1 MVGKFCASASYAIIY
16 LYSSELFPTS
26 VRNSGMG
33 TCSMMAKV
41 GAIVVAP
48 LFLSMGDSLNST
60 SFPFFVFGISG
71 ILGAA
76 TAVLL
81 PETLNKNLPET
92 VVEAE
97 RVNKFG

>member
-33 TCSMMAKV
+33 TCSMMARV
-41 GAIVVAP
+41 GAIVAP
-48 LFLSMGDSLNST
+48 LILSMGDSLNST
-60 SFPFFVFGISG
+60 SFPFLVFGISG

-76 TAVLL
+76 SAVLL